1 MDQEREFQEI
11 GESEEIKHMMTG
23 LMRTQEAMLSKLEQI
38 AHSIDK
44 LKRHTGKEK

>member
-1 MDQEREFQEI
+1 MDQEKEIQEI
-11 GESEEIKHMMTG
+11 SEIEEIKHMMTG